1 VQRIQSLA
9 RPIILFQIG
18 GMKIGYARVSTQDQN
33 LDLQERALRDAGAE
47 RIFSDRVSGTDPSRP
62 GLKSALAALTSGD
75 TLVVW
80 RLDRLGRSLP
90 HLISVVADL
99 GSRNVG
105 FQSLNDGLD
114 TTSAQ
119 GRLVF
124 HMMGALAEFERAL
137 ISERTQA
144 GVQAAKARGVR
155 LGRRPTLNAGQI
167 QHARTLV
174 GSGES
179 PSAVARTL
187 GVGRSTLYRALRDA
201 GGHR

>member
-1 VQRIQSLA
+1 
-9 RPIILFQIG
+9 
-18 GMKIGYARVSTQDQN
+18 MKIGYARVSTDDQN
-33 LDLQERALRDAGAE
+33 LDLQDRALRDAGIH
-47 RIFSDRVSGTDPSRP
+47 RVFTDRLSGTAPSRP
-62 GLKSALAALTSGD
+62 GLDEALAALCEGD

-90 HLISVVADL
+90 HLISVVAEL
-99 GSRNVG
+99 GQRGIG

-119 GRLVF
+119 GRFVF

-155 LGRRPTLNAGQI
+155 LGRRPALTRAQLH
-167 QHARTLV
+167 HAQSLMAL
-174 GSGES
+174 GES
-179 PSAVARTL
+179 AASVAHSI
-187 GVGRSTLYRALRDA
+187 GVGRSTLYRTLRAAAQTTAASCLTSQASYDNA
-201 GGHR
+201 